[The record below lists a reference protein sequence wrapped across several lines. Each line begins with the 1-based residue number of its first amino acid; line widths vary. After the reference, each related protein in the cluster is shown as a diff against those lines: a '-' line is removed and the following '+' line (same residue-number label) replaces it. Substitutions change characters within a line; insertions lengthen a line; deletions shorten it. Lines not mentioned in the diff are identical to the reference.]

1 MRKRHVDVAVISD
14 VHLGTF
20 GCRADELNSYL
31 KSINPSIL
39 VLNGDII
46 DAWQF
51 KKSYFPETHLKVM
64 RRIMKMMM
72 QGTKVYYLTGNHDDV
87 LRRFSDMNMGEFYLL
102 DKLVL
107 ELDGKKVWIFH
118 GDIFD
123 VTMRYSRFVAKMGGF
138 GYDLLILINWMVNS
152 ISVRLGKGKISLSKR
167 IKDSVKSAVKF
178 ISDFEVTAIDL
189 AFDNGYD
196 LVICGHIHRPNIT
209 EHARN
214 GRTVTYLNSGDW
226 IENLTSLEYRNGEW
240 SLFSYKDEDFL
251 NIDDLF
257 PENEDASMS
266 LFEDTILKY
275 QFAAS

>member
-51 KKSYFPETHLKVM
+51 KKSYFPEPHLRVV

-107 ELDGKKVWIFH
+107 ELNGKKVWIFH

-123 VTMRYSRFVAKMGGF
+123 VTMRYSRF
-138 GYDLLILINWMVNS
+138 
-152 ISVRLGKGKISLSKR
+152 
-167 IKDSVKSAVKF
+167 
-178 ISDFEVTAIDL
+178 
-189 AFDNGYD
+189 
-196 LVICGHIHRPNIT
+196 
-209 EHARN
+209 
-214 GRTVTYLNSGDW
+214 
-226 IENLTSLEYRNGEW
+226 
-240 SLFSYKDEDFL
+240 
-251 NIDDLF
+251 
-257 PENEDASMS
+257 
-266 LFEDTILKY
+266 
-275 QFAAS
+275 